1 MRRSITPE
9 SMQAIAD
16 PHTAERTQARWRRTR
31 ARLLR
36 VLFYALLI
44 IGGVQLCALSR
55 RWTTVPPED
64 GGAVESGSGGSHL
77 RDPLV

>member
-1 MRRSITPE
+1 MRRSITLE
-9 SMQAIAD
+9 NMEAITD
-16 PHTAERTQARWRRTR
+16 PHTAERTRAHWRRTR

-55 RWTTVPPED
+55 SWTTVPAPD
-64 GGAVESGSGGSHL
+64 GEVNESGSRASTGL
-77 RDPLV
+77 PLV